1 MPYVQR
7 CAEKGLAV
15 EAVRTRGEA
24 DPGGVQRLRK
34 LMKKWKPDIVH
45 MHTSHAHTLGV
56 LAARSS
62 GLARTVVSRRVD
74 FTIYRNALK
83 LSWLKY
89 PFGVDRYIATSAAA
103 RAQLA

>member
-24 DPGGVQRLRK
+24 DPGGVMRLRK
-34 LMKKWKPDIVH
+34 LMKSWKPDIVH

-56 LAARSS
+56 LASRW
-62 GLARTVVSRRVD
+62 GGGGRTVVSRRVD
-74 FTIYRNALK
+74 FTIYRNVLR

-89 PFGVDRYIATSAAA
+89 RFGVDRYIAISEGV
-103 RAQLA
+103 RAQM